1 MLGSNMKRAVE
12 ASLDRIY
19 QATNNK
25 FVSLDVYWGGKTAG
39 IVMNGGSAKIMFPN
53 VDDTKQ
59 VPDNKFHDLLGYAI
73 HELGHAW
80 FTNDKPWDEAR
91 RQHGSFVGSLING
104 LEDPRIERKVI
115 ESGYAPNGRVL
126 FERLCNSILLE
137 DGYVEPDDLKNVP
150 FLLAIEGR
158 RLNGYSLI
166 CSSIVE
172 RSPWR
177 SDIEW
182 ALNAAHVAKDT
193 AEIVRI
199 AIELN
204 KRLQEAQQPNQPDK
218 PEQTGQ
224 PGQPGQPGQGG
235 QPGDQQGDQPG
246 QPGEGNKPGDKPGKT
261 KGNKPGKGKGK
272 GEGRPVEPDDFI
284 NRGLADHVYPNEDGR
299 LIVGKVIYQ
308 KFPWEHK

>member
-91 RQHGSFVGSLING
+91 RQHGAFVGSLING
-104 LEDPRIERKVI
+104 LEDPRIERRVI

-166 CSSIVE
+166 CPSIVE

-204 KRLQEAQQPNQPDK
+204 RRLQKAQQPNQPDK
-218 PEQTGQ
+218 PEQ
-224 PGQPGQPGQGG
+224 PDQPGQGG
-235 QPGDQQGDQPG
+235 QPGQPGDQPGQEGDQPGDQPG
-246 QPGEGNKPGDKPGKT
+246 QPDDQPGDKRRKR
-261 KGNKPGKGKGK
+261 KIKGKGK
-272 GEGRPVEPDDFI
+272 DEARPVEPDDFI
-284 NRGLADHVYPNEDGR
+284 NRGLADHVYPEEDGT
-299 LIVGKVIYQ
+299 LIVGKVVYQ